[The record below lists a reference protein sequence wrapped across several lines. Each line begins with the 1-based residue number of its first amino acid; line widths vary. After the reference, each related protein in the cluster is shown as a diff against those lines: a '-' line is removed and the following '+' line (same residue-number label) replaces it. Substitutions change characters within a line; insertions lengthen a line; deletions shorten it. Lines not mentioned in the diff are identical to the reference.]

1 MSSVHELIE
10 MLQAELR
17 NCTDRAERRQIRAEF
32 ESAIWQAAQEA
43 QIETGAI
50 ASELARPG

>member
-17 NCTDRAERRQIRAEF
+17 NCIDRAERLQIRAEL
-32 ESAIWQAAQEA
+32 ECAIMQAAREA
-43 QIETGAI
+43 GIETGTV
-50 ASELARPG
+50 ASEYARPG